1 MNSGDCEGIAVPAS
15 LVAPVMLH
23 NVLLSSFT
31 IYHRVCTKSL
41 YIYIEKYL
49 HHKWLWLC
57 SICHSHNLVISSC
70 MTYHLVRR
78 LTGWVPL
85 VEQELLVFPPEFIP
99 PVFSR
104 IRVTQSLFFCVA
116 FCRSLFVLL
125 PIAFCHLINRFW
137 LLSWYHQTF
146 PTGVGRK
153 VITITHIAF
162 SAISANHETI
172 INSRSLCS
180 QPQRMWL

>member
-104 IRVTQSLFFCVA
+104 IRVTQSLFFWEALKSHFLWLAAQWPTIYYCFMISWNGWKRYVGYCYHFA
-116 FCRSLFVLL
+116 SNARRKSLM
-125 PIAFCHLINRFW
+125 I
-137 LLSWYHQTF
+137 S
-146 PTGVGRK
+146 RK
-153 VITITHIAF
+153 
-162 SAISANHETI
+162 
-172 INSRSLCS
+172 
-180 QPQRMWL
+180 